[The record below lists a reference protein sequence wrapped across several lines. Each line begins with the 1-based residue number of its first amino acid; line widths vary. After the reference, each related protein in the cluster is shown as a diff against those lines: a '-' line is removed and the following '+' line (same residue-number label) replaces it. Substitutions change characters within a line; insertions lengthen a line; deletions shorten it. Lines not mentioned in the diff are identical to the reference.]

1 MSWKVLMGM
10 GGSETRGFCSLRAL
24 PPLVQTEAGSCQVPW
39 EPSRMDLELLLVT
52 AAPSGWP
59 LQAKSVWVQTL
70 CTRVLWFG
78 VL

>member
-1 MSWKVLMGM
+1 MSWKVLMGT
-10 GGSETRGFCSLRAL
+10 GGSETRGFCSLIAFS
-24 PPLVQTEAGSCQVPW
+24 PLVQTEAGSCQVPW

-59 LQAKSVWVQTL
+59 LRAKSVWVQTL
-70 CTRVLWFG
+70 CSRVLWFG